1 MQAKIEATL
10 GKLISGALLLVT
22 VAVTPLWSLDP
33 INPIKLLALVS
44 ISAICFGQLLVYRL
58 KLELFRLKLPLVL
71 ISTFMLWQIVVFFC
85 SSGEKLQQLFGTNGR
100 NTGFI
105 TYFGLSVCFV
115 TSMVISR
122 EHYLSK
128 FFKTVLIVG
137 SISLIYGVLQSLGA
151 DPFQWANVLSPVFGF
166 LGNTNFQSSLLA
178 ILGSIV
184 FAQLLS
190 DQAKK
195 SLKVAYVAYLIVTA
209 YVIKETL
216 SQQGFLVLL
225 FGVFLTLGIY
235 VYKRNSKLG
244 IFYLFPVTIGFF
256 GILIGILNKGPLASI
271 LYKDSVTY
279 RGDYWWAGWKMTLEH
294 PFFGVG
300 LDSYGDWYRRSRTL
314 EATLRRGPEV
324 TSNAAHNVFLDLSS
338 YGGFPLLFIYIGL
351 IALVVV
357 SAYKVLKR
365 SKGFNPHFVGLVAGW
380 LAFQAQ
386 SIISINQ
393 IGLAI
398 WGWVLAG
405 LIIGYEINTRGSS
418 AVIEN
423 KANKSKNNQ
432 TQNSAGSAVVVFISL
447 IIGVLIGMPPYMASA
462 KYKGALESQNPDII
476 REAAYIWPLDPLR
489 MIQVASTLDQ
499 NNLGEQSLKISLD
512 SVEKFPD
519 NYGAWATLYAMKG
532 ASEQQ
537 KVEALMQMKR
547 LDPLN
552 PNLK

>member
-10 GKLISGALLLVT
+10 GKLISWALLLVT

-58 KLELFRLKLPLVL
+58 KLDLFRLKLPLVL

-128 FFKTVLIVG
+128 FFKIVLIVG

-166 LGNTNFQSSLLA
+166 LGNTNFQSSLLG

-190 DQAKK
+190 DQVKK

-256 GILIGILNKGPLASI
+256 GILIGTLNKGPLASI

-279 RGDYWWAGWKMTLEH
+279 RGDYWEAGWKMTLEH

-423 KANKSKNNQ
+423 KADKSKNNQ